1 MAEPR
6 QEIAAP
12 RITRTR
18 YTVDFSEIGIKDVA
32 QVGGKA
38 ATIEKAKLLNI
49 NDVLLRIETG
59 NISRPRRTGP
69 VLRPVS
75 AL

>member
-1 MAEPR
+1 MAEPS

-12 RITRTR
+12 SIIRTR
-18 YTVDFSEIGIKDVA
+18 YTIDFSEIGMNDVA

-38 ATIEKAKLLNI
+38 ATIEKADLSNI
-49 NDVLLRIETG
+49 NDVLSRLETG
-59 NISRPRRTGP
+59 NIPRPRRTGP
-69 VLRPVS
+69 VLMLVS